1 MLHETRTG
9 YSASYTYDTS
19 GRRTSKTL
27 GGNTENYTYSGGRL
41 SQVGSTTFGYDA
53 NSRRTSMVTGS
64 DTTSYGYDYED
75 RLTSVTPPGSSA
87 ITYVYNGLGSRV
99 GRGSE
104 EYRRAGASAGS
115 PLLADGSASYTPGLS
130 ERRGGQSSFFHWGS
144 FGDPSALSDGSGD
157 LSDLYTS
164 DWFLG
169 IVGHTGSSPSP
180 IGAGGGYVDPD
191 TGGINHGGGGEYEP
205 WLGGGPSIAPM
216 ILPENGNVNY
226 GIDYGPPLDLLIIVS
241 DFCAAWGDGLTWGG
255 TGIVREGLG
264 VNGIV
269 NQDSAAYNAG
279 DWISIGHGLL
289 MAGAG
294 AIASKK
300 ALGKLVDEVD
310 PGGTVI
316 ADFPLALQKLGMD
329 KYHDGPSVL
338 MDIVYNEG
346 KVGKVTHNYVQYIMD
361 GSVNGTVGTWELGI
375 ENTIR
380 GPYVTH
386 WFFNPR

>member
-1 MLHETRTG
+1 
-9 YSASYTYDTS
+9 
-19 GRRTSKTL
+19 
-27 GGNTENYTYSGGRL
+27 
-41 SQVGSTTFGYDA
+41 
-53 NSRRTSMVTGS
+53 MVTGS

-144 FGDPSALSDGSGD
+144 FGDPSALSDGSGA

-205 WLGGGPSIAPM
+205 WLGGGPSVAPM

-269 NQDSAAYNAG
+269 NQDSAAYTAG
-279 DWISIGHGLL
+279 DWISIGHGFFLPGPKFAAKAKGLDTQLPFGAVIGETGDRCADAARHYVLDHLDGVQGTFDEMWEANRVWLMKHIENGNPIYDIGYDVDRIGRGPFYAKELALL
-289 MAGAG
+289 DE
-294 AIASKK
+294 
-300 ALGKLVDEVD
+300 LGYTNIVPL
-310 PGGTVI
+310 PWQGSGGT
-316 ADFPLALQKLGMD
+316 PR
-329 KYHDGPSVL
+329 SVWSL
-338 MDIVYNEG
+338 D
-346 KVGKVTHNYVQYIMD
+346 D
-361 GSVNGTVGTWELGI
+361 L
-375 ENTIR
+375 
-380 GPYVTH
+380 
-386 WFFNPR
+386 